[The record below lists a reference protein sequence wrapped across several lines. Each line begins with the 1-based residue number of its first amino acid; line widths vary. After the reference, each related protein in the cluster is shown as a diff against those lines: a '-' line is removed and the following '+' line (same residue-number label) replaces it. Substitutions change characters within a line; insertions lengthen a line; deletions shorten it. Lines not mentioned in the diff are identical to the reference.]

1 VRTSE
6 ILQGYSEAEQQRIVE
21 TAHQVG
27 LAEDD
32 PMFQVMAT
40 LGRYEE
46 TMISL
51 QARMEA
57 MIEAWVLTV
66 EEKVANTSKTAQSM
80 NNTVVSNAV
89 RDVLTEQI
97 PKLIQASSTSST
109 SSASSPPKEMRLSTG
124 NSQMHFW
131 SICALVGGVTAAGA
145 MLASFTTWNVMT
157 NLGQNQSVILS
168 NNDLKILQWV
178 KSSEG
183 KQTYKLFVDNQQTLA
198 ACQEENRLKGYCLI
212 QMQKNKK

>member
-6 ILQGYSEAEQQRIVE
+6 ILQGYSEVEQQRIVG
-21 TAHQVG
+21 TAQQLG

-66 EEKVANTSKTAQSM
+66 EEKVANTSKTAQSV

-89 RDVLTEQI
+89 RDVLTEQM
-97 PKLIQASSTSST
+97 PKLIQQSST
-109 SSASSPPKEMRLSTG
+109 SSASSPPKEMRLPTG
-124 NSQMHFW
+124 NSRMHFW

-157 NLGQNQSVILS
+157 NLGQNQSVMLS

-183 KQTYKLFVDNQQTLA
+183 KQTYKLFVENQQTLA

-212 QMQKNKK
+212 QMQKNKKN

>member
-1 VRTSE
+1 MRTSE

-21 TAHQVG
+21 TAQQVG

-66 EEKVANTSKTAQSM
+66 DQKVANTSKTAQSM

-97 PKLIQASSTSST
+97 PKLIQAST
-109 SSASSPPKEMRLSTG
+109 SSASSTSSPPKEIRLSTG
-124 NSQMHFW
+124 SSKMHFW

-183 KQTYKLFVDNQQTLA
+183 KQTYKLFVENQQTLA

>member
-1 VRTSE
+1 MRTLE

-21 TAHQVG
+21 TAQQLG

-57 MIEAWVLTV
+57 MIEAWVLTIDQ
-66 EEKVANTSKTAQSM
+66 KVANTSKTAQSV

-89 RDVLTEQI
+89 RDVLTEQM
-97 PKLIQASSTSST
+97 PKLIQQSSTSST

-124 NSQMHFW
+124 NSRMHFW
-131 SICALVGGVTAAGA
+131 SICTLVGGVTAAGA

-157 NLGQNQSVILS
+157 NLGQNQSVMLS

>member
-1 VRTSE
+1 MRTSE

-21 TAHQVG
+21 TAQQVG

-57 MIEAWVLTV
+57 MIEAWVLTI

-89 RDVLTEQI
+89 RDVLTEQM
-97 PKLIQASSTSST
+97 PLLIQSST

-124 NSQMHFW
+124 NFQMHFW

-145 MLASFTTWNVMT
+145 MLASFTTWNVIT
-157 NLGQNQSVILS
+157 NLGQNQSVMLS

>member
-1 VRTSE
+1 M
-6 ILQGYSEAEQQRIVE
+6 QGYSEAEQQRIVE

-97 PKLIQASSTSST
+97 PKLIQQSST
-109 SSASSPPKEMRLSTG
+109 SSASSTSSPPKEMRLSTG
-124 NSQMHFW
+124 NSQMRFW

-157 NLGQNQSVILS
+157 NLGQNQSVMLS

-183 KQTYKLFVDNQQTLA
+183 KQTYKLFVENQQTLA

>member
-1 VRTSE
+1 MRTSE

-21 TAHQVG
+21 TGQQLG

-57 MIEAWVLTV
+57 MIEAWVLTIDQ
-66 EEKVANTSKTAQSM
+66 KVANTSKTAQSM
-80 NNTVVSNAV
+80 NNTVVSNVVSNAV
-89 RDVLTEQI
+89 RDVLTEQM
-97 PKLIQASSTSST
+97 PKLIQSSTSSV
-109 SSASSPPKEMRLSTG
+109 SSTPKEIRLSTG
-124 NSQMHFW
+124 SSKMHFW

-183 KQTYKLFVDNQQTLA
+183 KQTYKLFVENQQTLA

-212 QMQKNKK
+212 QMQKNRK

>member
-1 VRTSE
+1 MRRSE

-80 NNTVVSNAV
+80 NNIVVSNAV
-89 RDVLTEQI
+89 RDVLTEQM
-97 PKLIQASSTSST
+97 PLLIQASISSASSTSSP
-109 SSASSPPKEMRLSTG
+109 AKEMRLSTG
-124 NSQMHFW
+124 NSQMRFW

-183 KQTYKLFVDNQQTLA
+183 KQTYKLFVDNQQTLT

>member
-1 VRTSE
+1 MRTSE

-21 TAHQVG
+21 TAQQLG

-57 MIEAWVLTV
+57 MIEAWVLTI

-89 RDVLTEQI
+89 RDVLTEQM
-97 PKLIQASSTSST
+97 PKLIQSST
-109 SSASSPPKEMRLSTG
+109 SSASSTPKEMRLSTG

-131 SICALVGGVTAAGA
+131 SICTLVGGVTAAGA

-178 KSSEG
+178 KSTEG

-198 ACQEENRLKGYCLI
+198 ACQDENRLKGYCLI
-212 QMQKNKK
+212 QMQKNKKN

>member
-1 VRTSE
+1 MRTSE

-97 PKLIQASSTSST
+97 PKLIQQSSTSST

-124 NSQMHFW
+124 NSRMHFW

-183 KQTYKLFVDNQQTLA
+183 KQTYKLFVENQQTLA

>member
-1 VRTSE
+1 MRTSE

-21 TAHQVG
+21 TAQQVG

-97 PKLIQASSTSST
+97 PKLIQQSST
-109 SSASSPPKEMRLSTG
+109 SSASSTSSPPKEMRLSTG
-124 NSQMHFW
+124 NSQMRFW

-145 MLASFTTWNVMT
+145 MLASFTTWNVVT
-157 NLGQNQSVILS
+157 NLGQNQSVMLS

-183 KQTYKLFVDNQQTLA
+183 KQTYKLFVENQQTLA
-198 ACQEENRLKGYCLI
+198 VNVHRSYPATV
-212 QMQKNKK
+212 KNKYT

>member
-1 VRTSE
+1 MRTSE

-21 TAHQVG
+21 TAQQIG

-57 MIEAWVLTV
+57 MIEAWVLTI

-80 NNTVVSNAV
+80 NNSVVSNAV
-89 RDVLTEQI
+89 RDVLTEQM
-97 PKLIQASSTSST
+97 PLLIQSSTSSA

-124 NSQMHFW
+124 NFQMHFW

-145 MLASFTTWNVMT
+145 MLASFTTWNVIT
-157 NLGQNQSVILS
+157 NLGQNQSVMLS

>member
-1 VRTSE
+1 MRTSE

-97 PKLIQASSTSST
+97 PKLIQQSST
-109 SSASSPPKEMRLSTG
+109 SSASSTSSPPKEMRLSTG
-124 NSQMHFW
+124 NSQMRFW

-157 NLGQNQSVILS
+157 NLGQNQSVMLS

>member
-97 PKLIQASSTSST
+97 PKLIQQSST

-124 NSQMHFW
+124 NSRMHFW

-183 KQTYKLFVDNQQTLA
+183 KQTYKLFVENQQTLA

-212 QMQKNKK
+212 QMQKNRK

>member
-1 VRTSE
+1 MRTSE

-21 TAHQVG
+21 TAQQIG

-57 MIEAWVLTV
+57 MIEAWVLTI

-89 RDVLTEQI
+89 RDVLTEQM
-97 PKLIQASSTSST
+97 PLLIQSST
-109 SSASSPPKEMRLSTG
+109 SSASSPPKEMRLSPG
-124 NSQMHFW
+124 NFQMHFW

-157 NLGQNQSVILS
+157 NLGQNQSVMLS

-212 QMQKNKK
+212 QMQKNRK

>member
-1 VRTSE
+1 MRTSE

-21 TAHQVG
+21 TAQQVG

-57 MIEAWVLTV
+57 MIEAWVLTIDQ
-66 EEKVANTSKTAQSM
+66 KLANTSKTAQSM

-89 RDVLTEQI
+89 RDVLTEQM
-97 PKLIQASSTSST
+97 PLLIQSST
-109 SSASSPPKEMRLSTG
+109 SSASSTPKEIRLSTG
-124 NSQMHFW
+124 NSLMNFW

-157 NLGQNQSVILS
+157 NLGQNQSVMLS

-212 QMQKNKK
+212 QMQKNRK

>member
-1 VRTSE
+1 MRTSE

-21 TAHQVG
+21 TAQQLG

-57 MIEAWVLTV
+57 MIEAWVLTIDQ
-66 EEKVANTSKTAQSM
+66 KVANTSKTAQSV

-89 RDVLTEQI
+89 RDVLTEQM
-97 PKLIQASSTSST
+97 PKLIQQSST

-124 NSQMHFW
+124 NSRMHFW

-183 KQTYKLFVDNQQTLA
+183 KQTYKLFVENQQTLA

-212 QMQKNKK
+212 QMQKNRK

>member
-1 VRTSE
+1 MRTSE
-6 ILQGYSEAEQQRIVE
+6 ILQGYSEVEQQRIVG
-21 TAHQVG
+21 TAQQLG

-66 EEKVANTSKTAQSM
+66 EEKVANTSKTTQSV

-89 RDVLTEQI
+89 RDVLTEQM
-97 PKLIQASSTSST
+97 PKLIQQSST

-124 NSQMHFW
+124 NSRMHFW

-157 NLGQNQSVILS
+157 NLGQNQSVMLS

-183 KQTYKLFVDNQQTLA
+183 KQTYKLFVENQQTLA

-212 QMQKNKK
+212 QMQKNRK

>member
-1 VRTSE
+1 MRTSE

-97 PKLIQASSTSST
+97 PKLIQQSST

-124 NSQMHFW
+124 NSRMHFW

-183 KQTYKLFVDNQQTLA
+183 KQTYKLFVENQQTLA

-212 QMQKNKK
+212 QMQKNRK

>member
-97 PKLIQASSTSST
+97 PKLIQQSST
-109 SSASSPPKEMRLSTG
+109 SSASSTSSPPKEMRLSTG
-124 NSQMHFW
+124 NSQMRFW

-157 NLGQNQSVILS
+157 NLGQNQSVMLS

-183 KQTYKLFVDNQQTLA
+183 KQTYKLFVENQQTLA

>member
-1 VRTSE
+1 MRTSE

-21 TAHQVG
+21 TAQQLG

-57 MIEAWVLTV
+57 MIEAWVLTI
-66 EEKVANTSKTAQSM
+66 EQKLTNTSKTAQSM

-89 RDVLTEQI
+89 RDVLTEQM
-97 PKLIQASSTSST
+97 PKLIQSST
-109 SSASSPPKEMRLSTG
+109 SSASSTPKEIRLSTG
-124 NSQMHFW
+124 SSKMHFW

-183 KQTYKLFVDNQQTLA
+183 KQTYKLFVENQQTLA

-212 QMQKNKK
+212 QMQKNKKN

>member
-1 VRTSE
+1 MRTSE

-21 TAHQVG
+21 TAQQIG

-57 MIEAWVLTV
+57 MIEAWVLTI

-89 RDVLTEQI
+89 RDVLTEQM
-97 PKLIQASSTSST
+97 PLLIQSST
-109 SSASSPPKEMRLSTG
+109 SSASSPPKEMRLSPG
-124 NSQMHFW
+124 NFQMHFW

-157 NLGQNQSVILS
+157 NLGQNQSVMLS

>member
-1 VRTSE
+1 MRTSE

-57 MIEAWVLTV
+57 MIEAWVLTI

-97 PKLIQASSTSST
+97 PKLIQQSST
-109 SSASSPPKEMRLSTG
+109 SSASSTPKEMRLSTG
-124 NSQMHFW
+124 NSRMNFW

-157 NLGQNQSVILS
+157 NLGQNQSVMLS

>member
-1 VRTSE
+1 
-6 ILQGYSEAEQQRIVE
+6 LQGYSEAEQQRIVE

-97 PKLIQASSTSST
+97 PKLIQQSST
-109 SSASSPPKEMRLSTG
+109 SSASSTSSPPKEMRLSTG
-124 NSQMHFW
+124 NSQMRFW

-157 NLGQNQSVILS
+157 NLGQNQSVMLS

>member
-1 VRTSE
+1 MRTSE

-21 TAHQVG
+21 TAQQLG

-57 MIEAWVLTV
+57 MIEAWVLTIDQ
-66 EEKVANTSKTAQSM
+66 KVANTSKTAQSM

-89 RDVLTEQI
+89 RDVLTEQM
-97 PKLIQASSTSST
+97 PKLIQSST
-109 SSASSPPKEMRLSTG
+109 SSASSPSKEMRLSTG
-124 NSQMHFW
+124 NFQMHFW

-157 NLGQNQSVILS
+157 NLGQNQSVMLS

-212 QMQKNKK
+212 QMQKNKKN

>member
-21 TAHQVG
+21 TAQQLG

-57 MIEAWVLTV
+57 MIEAWVLTI
-66 EEKVANTSKTAQSM
+66 EQKLTNTSKTAQSM

-89 RDVLTEQI
+89 RDVLTEQM
-97 PKLIQASSTSST
+97 PKLIQSST
-109 SSASSPPKEMRLSTG
+109 SSASSTPKEIRLSTG
-124 NSQMHFW
+124 SSKMHFW

-183 KQTYKLFVDNQQTLA
+183 KQTYKLFVENQQTLA

-212 QMQKNKK
+212 QMQKNKKN

>member
-1 VRTSE
+1 M
-6 ILQGYSEAEQQRIVE
+6 QGYSEAEQQRIVE
-21 TAHQVG
+21 TAQQVG

-57 MIEAWVLTV
+57 MIEAWVLTI

-89 RDVLTEQI
+89 RDVLTEQM
-97 PKLIQASSTSST
+97 PLLIQSST

-124 NSQMHFW
+124 NFQMHFW

-145 MLASFTTWNVMT
+145 MLASFTTWNVIT
-157 NLGQNQSVILS
+157 NLGQNQSVMLS

>member
-1 VRTSE
+1 
-6 ILQGYSEAEQQRIVE
+6 
-21 TAHQVG
+21 
-27 LAEDD
+27 
-32 PMFQVMAT
+32 
-40 LGRYEE
+40 
-46 TMISL
+46 
-51 QARMEA
+51 
-57 MIEAWVLTV
+57 
-66 EEKVANTSKTAQSM
+66 M
-80 NNTVVSNAV
+80 NNTLVSNAV
-89 RDVLTEQI
+89 RDVLTEQM
-97 PKLIQASSTSST
+97 PKLIQSSTSSA

-124 NSQMHFW
+124 NSRMPFW

-157 NLGQNQSVILS
+157 NLGQNQSVMLS

-212 QMQKNKK
+212 QMQKNKKKW

>member
-1 VRTSE
+1 M
-6 ILQGYSEAEQQRIVE
+6 QGYSEAEQQRIVE
-21 TAHQVG
+21 TGQQLG

-57 MIEAWVLTV
+57 MIEAWVLTIDQ
-66 EEKVANTSKTAQSM
+66 KVANTSKTAQSM
-80 NNTVVSNAV
+80 NNTVVSNVVSNAV
-89 RDVLTEQI
+89 RDVLTEQM
-97 PKLIQASSTSST
+97 PKLIQSSTSSV
-109 SSASSPPKEMRLSTG
+109 SSTPKEIRLSTG
-124 NSQMHFW
+124 SSKMHFW

-183 KQTYKLFVDNQQTLA
+183 KQTYKLFVENQQTLA

-212 QMQKNKK
+212 QMQKNRK

>member
-1 VRTSE
+1 MRTSE

-21 TAHQVG
+21 TAQQLG

-57 MIEAWVLTV
+57 MIEAWVLTI
-66 EEKVANTSKTAQSM
+66 EEKVAKTSKTAQSV

-89 RDVLTEQI
+89 RDVLTEQM
-97 PKLIQASSTSST
+97 PLLIQSSA
-109 SSASSPPKEMRLSTG
+109 SSASSPAKEMRLSTG
-124 NSQMHFW
+124 NFQMHFW

-157 NLGQNQSVILS
+157 NLGQNQSVMLS

-183 KQTYKLFVDNQQTLA
+183 KQTYKLFVENQQTLA

-212 QMQKNKK
+212 QMQKNKKN

>member
-1 VRTSE
+1 MRTSE
-6 ILQGYSEAEQQRIVE
+6 ILQGYSEVEQQRIVE
-21 TAHQVG
+21 TAQQLG

-57 MIEAWVLTV
+57 MIEAWVLTIDQ
-66 EEKVANTSKTAQSM
+66 KLANTSKTAQSM

-89 RDVLTEQI
+89 RDVLTEQM
-97 PKLIQASSTSST
+97 PFLIQAST
-109 SSASSPPKEMRLSTG
+109 SSASSTPKEIRLSTG
-124 NSQMHFW
+124 RYKMHFW

-183 KQTYKLFVDNQQTLA
+183 KQTYKLFVENQQTLA

-212 QMQKNKK
+212 QMQKNKKN

>member
-1 VRTSE
+1 MRTSE

-97 PKLIQASSTSST
+97 PKLIQQSST
-109 SSASSPPKEMRLSTG
+109 SSASSTSSPPKEMRLSTG
-124 NSQMHFW
+124 NSQMRFW

-157 NLGQNQSVILS
+157 NLGQNQSVMLS

-183 KQTYKLFVDNQQTLA
+183 KQTYKLFVENQQTLA

>member
-1 VRTSE
+1 MRTSE

-21 TAHQVG
+21 TAQQLG

-66 EEKVANTSKTAQSM
+66 EEKVANTSKTAQSV

-89 RDVLTEQI
+89 RDVLTEQM
-97 PKLIQASSTSST
+97 PLLIQQSSTSSA

-124 NSQMHFW
+124 NSRMHFW

-157 NLGQNQSVILS
+157 NLGQNQSVMLS
-168 NNDLKILQWV
+168 NNDLKILR
-178 KSSEG
+178 G
-183 KQTYKLFVDNQQTLA
+183 KGISRVA
-198 ACQEENRLKGYCLI
+198 
-212 QMQKNKK
+212 

>member
-1 VRTSE
+1 MRTSE

-21 TAHQVG
+21 TGQQLG

-66 EEKVANTSKTAQSM
+66 DQKVANTSKTAQSV
-80 NNTVVSNAV
+80 NNTLVSNAV

-97 PKLIQASSTSST
+97 PKLIQAST
-109 SSASSPPKEMRLSTG
+109 SSASSTPKEMRLSTG
-124 NSQMHFW
+124 NSQMRFW

-157 NLGQNQSVILS
+157 NLGQNQSVMLS

-183 KQTYKLFVDNQQTLA
+183 KQTYKLFVENQQTLA

-212 QMQKNKK
+212 QMQKNKKN